1 MCLRVKCMNILLIPA
16 TDWLRH
22 PVPSR
27 QHHVFETLAEKDNV
41 HVLQFNLYPKNPP
54 RKTLTIIHH
63 LPEISSEG
71 LAQYYALNMPFF
83 LREIL
88 KIIKSEGIEVVVTTN
103 LLPGIPTLL
112 RNLGCKKVVDL
123 KDMFSDNS
131 AIYYQNQILSSL
143 VKGTSEWLL
152 QRLLKN
158 ADHVITVSAFLV
170 DYLRSI
176 GVDGVS
182 LITNGADLS
191 IFKPDLNPATFDSK
205 LAQDFENNKVIGL
218 VGTIDRWLDFETV
231 LASLEKL
238 VSRMGRVKLLVVG
251 GKMVTNYFDEMKKQ
265 AKAAG
270 LQDHVVFT
278 GIVPHSSVPYYVSMM
293 DVCLIPMKPDSRL
306 NQARCP
312 DKLFEYLACGKPVAS
327 TRLTEVARIGENAV
341 RFYDDAESLSEIIV
355 EILQN
360 RGLRDTMKTAALEIA
375 QNYDWR
381 SIALRYRD
389 VLQRVISSELS

>member
-1 MCLRVKCMNILLIPA
+1 MNILLIPA

-27 QHHVFETLAEKDNV
+27 QHHVFETLAETDNV
-41 HVLQFNLYPKNPP
+41 HVLQFNLFPQNHP
-54 RKTLTIIHH
+54 RETRTIIHSLH
-63 LPEISSEG
+63 EISSRG
-71 LAQYYALNMPFF
+71 FAQYYALNMPVF
-83 LREIL
+83 LKEIL
-88 KIIKSEGIEVVVTTN
+88 GIIKSEGIEVVVTSN

-112 RNLGCKKVVDL
+112 GNLSCKKVVDL

-131 AIYYQNQILSSL
+131 AIYYQNPLLSSM

-152 QRLLKN
+152 QRLLRN

-191 IFKPDLNPATFDSK
+191 IFKPDLNPATFDFK
-205 LAQDFENNKVIGL
+205 LAKEFEKSKVIGF
-218 VGTIDRWLDFETV
+218 VGTIDRWIDFETV
-231 LASLEKL
+231 LSSLEKL
-238 VSRMGRVKLLVVG
+238 VSRMDRLKLLVVG
-251 GKMVTNYFDEMKKQ
+251 GKMVTDYFDEIKREVKE
-265 AKAAG
+265 AG

-278 GIVPHSSVPYYVSMM
+278 GIVPHSAVPYYVSMM

-312 DKLFEYLACGKPVAS
+312 DKLFEYLACGKPVVS
-327 TRLTEVARIGENAV
+327 TRLSEVARIGKNLV
-341 RFYDDAESLSEIIV
+341 KFYDNAQSLSEIIT

-360 RGLRDTMKTAALEIA
+360 SSVRNTMKVKALEIA
-375 QNYDWR
+375 RNYDWR
-381 SIALRYRD
+381 SIAMRYRD
-389 VLQRVISSELS
+389 VLQQVISSKLS